1 MSIIRQS
8 QTIQNRIKNP
18 TDSYENFPD
27 SAVEQS
33 IPAGFE
39 RKAEKFSNRVAI
51 KSQTTS
57 LTYTELIQESNRI
70 AQLIYNQMEP
80 GNDPVMVLLD
90 HDHQIIVTILGV
102 LKAGKFFII
111 LDPNAP
117 IKNLKDIC
125 SDSQA
130 SLLLTNSQNVSLA
143 KELELFQLTFLNI
156 DQIPADMA
164 RCDLEL
170 EISPN
175 SIAALYYT
183 SGSTGIPKGSIQT
196 HRTLLHFAQDEI
208 NGYKMGRDD
217 RQALL
222 TGCHYSWSIS
232 IILGTIL
239 SGGTLNIYDIS
250 TAGLAGLTAW
260 LSQERIT
267 ILQIIPSLLQQLVGE
282 NIQSDEQL
290 FPYVRILTVGGE
302 TTLHSHLEIWRRY
315 FPPDCI
321 FVHAFG
327 SSEAGLLSW
336 CFIDKAMTINTDII
350 PLGHLTPDKEIV
362 LLAENRDE
370 VPLGTV
376 GEIVVKSRFLI
387 PGYWRKPNITS
398 QKFITDQKDQGE
410 RIYLSGDLGRLRTD
424 GGLEYLGRK
433 DFQVKIRG
441 QVVHPDIPAA
451 TLQNLENIKQAIV
464 IASGEPPDN
473 FSLIAYLIAAPD
485 SRPTISDLRR
495 KIGKKL
501 PDYMLPTKFV
511 FLDQFPITPTGKID
525 RKALPAP
532 EKIRPVLDS
541 PYVQP
546 GSAIPGS

>member
-183 SGSTGIPKGSIQT
+183 SGSTGSVIQ
-196 HRTLLHFAQDEI
+196 
-208 NGYKMGRDD
+208 GRD
-217 RQALL
+217 
-222 TGCHYSWSIS
+222 
-232 IILGTIL
+232 
-239 SGGTLNIYDIS
+239 
-250 TAGLAGLTAW
+250 
-260 LSQERIT
+260 
-267 ILQIIPSLLQQLVGE
+267 
-282 NIQSDEQL
+282 
-290 FPYVRILTVGGE
+290 
-302 TTLHSHLEIWRRY
+302 
-315 FPPDCI
+315 
-321 FVHAFG
+321 
-327 SSEAGLLSW
+327 
-336 CFIDKAMTINTDII
+336 
-350 PLGHLTPDKEIV
+350 
-362 LLAENRDE
+362 
-370 VPLGTV
+370 
-376 GEIVVKSRFLI
+376 
-387 PGYWRKPNITS
+387 
-398 QKFITDQKDQGE
+398 
-410 RIYLSGDLGRLRTD
+410 
-424 GGLEYLGRK
+424 
-433 DFQVKIRG
+433 
-441 QVVHPDIPAA
+441 
-451 TLQNLENIKQAIV
+451 
-464 IASGEPPDN
+464 
-473 FSLIAYLIAAPD
+473 
-485 SRPTISDLRR
+485 
-495 KIGKKL
+495 
-501 PDYMLPTKFV
+501 
-511 FLDQFPITPTGKID
+511 
-525 RKALPAP
+525 
-532 EKIRPVLDS
+532 
-541 PYVQP
+541 
-546 GSAIPGS
+546 